1 MKENVKLNT
10 YSYEQVSLKEILF
23 FAKSPCNLFSQ
34 NNLFTP
40 FIYQGQKFSKK
51 ILLEL
56 AGKKR
61 LTLLCRQEDLYLFH
75 LFVKKEVTEV
85 CKKFSHGSPTQNALR
100 LLNLYLI
107 HQKRVY
113 SDPFNKEMLQDHH
126 QITKLITEVITNY
139 QKYTPEIFNKFS
151 KIDHYYLDSQPIK
164 STLIFS
170 HLLEESKVFEKK
182 FNQSLFI
189 TSLFK
194 DIGMSLI
201 DKSILESKNI
211 SEVQKKEINHHS
223 DYSYLLCKESLHL
236 STTQLNL
243 IKHHHDIKSEKIL
256 FGPELIFLH
265 FSDVLSAMISD
276 RPYRSRSSLY
286 KALELI
292 KHSTPPS
299 NKDEFKFLVNFST
312 KFFNI

>member
-1 MKENVKLNT
+1 MEEDLLIQSFSFEKI
-10 YSYEQVSLKEILF
+10 SLKEVLF
-23 FAKSPCNLFSQ
+23 FSSSPCDLYSNTD
-34 NNLFTP
+34 LFTP
-40 FIYQGQKFSKK
+40 CIFKDQKITKSILMKLVSKK
-51 ILLEL
+51 NLEILC
-56 AGKKR
+56 KKSDF
-61 LTLLCRQEDLYLFH
+61 EIFNS
-75 LFVKKEVTEV
+75 FVKREITDI
-85 CKKFSHGSPTQNALR
+85 CKKFSHGSPVHNGLR
-100 LLNLYLI
+100 LLNLCLL
-107 HQKRVY
+107 HQKFVY
-113 SDPFNKEMLQDHH
+113 KDPFNKEILQGHH
-126 QITKLITEVITNY
+126 QITKLVSEIFVNY
-139 QKYTPEIFNKFS
+139 QKFTPTIFNKFS
-151 KIDHYYLDSQPIK
+151 KLGHYFLFSQPLK

-182 FNQSLFI
+182 FNQTLFI

-201 DKSILESKNI
+201 NERTLLTKNI
-211 SEVQKKEINHHS
+211 NKKQREEINCHS
-223 DYSYLLCKESLHL
+223 SYSYLICKDNLHL

-276 RPYRSRSSLY
+276 RPYRPKNSLY

-292 KHSTPPS
+292 KISTPPS
-299 NKDEFKFLVNFST
+299 NKEEFKFLVNFST